1 MPSFHIYKVL
11 ERPLRQG
18 GEMMSILFSLWTVFV
33 ATVFFAVVIWVL
45 RTDKKEFNE
54 AAQIPFQEDEE
65 ALVEEDKH
73 G

>member
-1 MPSFHIYKVL
+1 MHICKAL

-18 GEMMSILFSLWTVFV
+18 GEMMSLLFSLWTVFV
-33 ATVFFAVVIWVL
+33 AIVFFAIVVWVL

-54 AAQIPFQEDEE
+54 AAQIPFQEDEGT
-65 ALVEEDKH
+65 LLEEDKN